1 MRRGIIV
8 EKNKKFVTLLTPD
21 GQFLKAKST
30 EEDYEIGQEIAFPA
44 ETRMSRRRAGFFDL
58 LSLRPLKAGVFSIAA
73 IMLLAFMIIPD
84 VLNNKAYAYM
94 TIDINPSFE
103 LTLNKNCE
111 VIDLVPLNED
121 GKALMDSIKNWE
133 KSDFKEVIS
142 EIVEDSDKSGYVT
155 ESKEV
160 LIATVYENNEDD
172 TYKATVK
179 SEIDDVAKKYEQQN
193 YKMEAV
199 ESDLDTRAKAQKE
212 GISTGRYIRSHKD
225 ELEDKNKDDDNENKK
240 DDQNQEENTGEKE
253 KAVKEEDQPE
263 QHTDDKEADTED
275 HPDGEKPSDEDQSQ
289 PDQEMEKEK
298 ESNSPNTKN
307 PQEHNHN
314 DKDGQQ
320 TEEGTP
326 KSGSGSNQESS
337 KSPPYQKEKKPSD
350 QTNKQEY
357 PPSGPGE

>member
-1 MRRGIIV
+1 M
-8 EKNKKFVTLLTPD
+8 
-21 GQFLKAKST
+21 
-30 EEDYEIGQEIAFPA
+30 
-44 ETRMSRRRAGFFDL
+44 
-58 LSLRPLKAGVFSIAA
+58 
-73 IMLLAFMIIPD
+73 
-84 VLNNKAYAYM
+84 
-94 TIDINPSFE
+94 
-103 LTLNKNCE
+103 
-111 VIDLVPLNED
+111 
-121 GKALMDSIKNWE
+121 
-133 KSDFKEVIS
+133 IS

-275 HPDGEKPSDEDQSQ
+275 HPDGENLQMKISLNLIKKWKKKRSQ
-289 PDQEMEKEK
+289 IPLIPKTLRNITIMTKTVSRRRKERQK
-298 ESNSPNTKN
+298 AVPVQIKRALNHLLTKRRKSLLTKRINKNIRRAGPANN
-307 PQEHNHN
+307 P
-314 DKDGQQ
+314 
-320 TEEGTP
+320 
-326 KSGSGSNQESS
+326 
-337 KSPPYQKEKKPSD
+337 
-350 QTNKQEY
+350 
-357 PPSGPGE
+357 

>member
-1 MRRGIIV
+1 
-8 EKNKKFVTLLTPD
+8 
-21 GQFLKAKST
+21 
-30 EEDYEIGQEIAFPA
+30 
-44 ETRMSRRRAGFFDL
+44 MS
-58 LSLRPLKAGVFSIAA
+58 SI
-73 IMLLAFMIIPD
+73 
-84 VLNNKAYAYM
+84 
-94 TIDINPSFE
+94 E
-103 LTLNKNCE
+103 
-111 VIDLVPLNED
+111 
-121 GKALMDSIKNWE
+121 NWE

-160 LIATVYENNEDD
+160 LIATVYENNKDD

-179 SEIDDVAKKYEQQN
+179 SEIDHVAKKYEQQN

-225 ELEDKNKDDDNENKK
+225 ELEDKNKDDDNEDNK
-240 DDQNQEENTGEKE
+240 DDQNQGEDTGEKE

-263 QHTDDKEADTED
+263 QHMDDEESDTED
-275 HPDGEKPSDEDQSQ
+275 HPDGEKPSDQDHSQS
-289 PDQEMEKEK
+289 DQEMEKEK
-298 ESNSPNTKN
+298 ESKSPNTEN

-320 TEEGTP
+320 SEEGTQR
-326 KSGSGSNQESS
+326 SGSGTNQESP
-337 KSPPYQKEKKPSD
+337 KTPYQKEKKPSD
-350 QTNKQEY
+350 QTNQQEY

>member
-1 MRRGIIV
+1 
-8 EKNKKFVTLLTPD
+8 
-21 GQFLKAKST
+21 
-30 EEDYEIGQEIAFPA
+30 
-44 ETRMSRRRAGFFDL
+44 
-58 LSLRPLKAGVFSIAA
+58 
-73 IMLLAFMIIPD
+73 MLLAFMIIPD

-121 GKALMDSIKNWE
+121 GKDLMDSIKNWE

-225 ELEDKNKDDDNENKK
+225 ELEDKNKDDDNEDSK
-240 DDQNQEENTGEKE
+240 DDQQQEENTGEKE

-263 QHTDDKEADTED
+263 QHADDEESDTED
-275 HPDGEKPSDEDQSQ
+275 HPDGEKPSDQDQSQ
-289 PDQEMEKEK
+289 SDQEMEKEK
-298 ESNSPNTKN
+298 ESNSLIPKTLRNITIMTKTVSRRRKECRKAVPVQIKRALKHLLTKRRKSLLTKRINKNIRRAVPANN
-307 PQEHNHN
+307 PQDIYLSVCPFN
-314 DKDGQQ
+314 
-320 TEEGTP
+320 
-326 KSGSGSNQESS
+326 
-337 KSPPYQKEKKPSD
+337 
-350 QTNKQEY
+350 
-357 PPSGPGE
+357 

>member
-44 ETRMSRRRAGFFDL
+44 ETRMSRKRAGFFDL

-121 GKALMDSIKNWE
+121 GKDLMSSIENWE

-179 SEIDDVAKKYEQQN
+179 SEIDHVAKKYEQQN

-225 ELEDKNKDDDNENKK
+225 ELEDKNKDDDNEDNK
-240 DDQNQEENTGEKE
+240 DDQNQGEDTGEKE

-263 QHTDDKEADTED
+263 QHTDDEESDTED
-275 HPDGEKPSDEDQSQ
+275 HPDGEKPSDQDHSQS
-289 PDQEMEKEK
+289 DQEMEKEK
-298 ESNSPNTKN
+298 ESKSPNTEN

-320 TEEGTP
+320 SEEGTQR
-326 KSGSGSNQESS
+326 SGSGTNQESP
-337 KSPPYQKEKKPSD
+337 KTPYQKEKKPSD
-350 QTNKQEY
+350 QTNQQEY